1 MSKIE
6 KLKEQQQQA
15 KANYDFKAL
24 REINEQIF
32 KEREQAR
39 EQAKK
44 KREREKDQTLN
55 LKICGI
61 CEVLKL

>member
-1 MSKIE
+1 MNNIE
-6 KLKEQQQQA
+6 QLKELQQQA

-39 EQAKK
+39 TQA
-44 KREREKDQTLN
+44 KREREQVQDEIINVT
-55 LKICGI
+55 I
-61 CEVLKL
+61 LKLCKMRQI